1 MACSAYLPSAN
12 SYFIHSNHILP
23 VSSTSIILT
32 KQRTYLELEFFE
44 AVEVVDVEALSH
56 VESIAE
62 SFSKDSL
69 RLLLVN
75 HLPG

>member
-1 MACSAYLPSAN
+1 MACSAYLSSAS
-12 SYFIHSNHILP
+12 SYVIHSKRILP

-56 VESIAE
+56 VESIAAVI
-62 SFSKDSL
+62 SSL
-69 RLLLVN
+69 RLLFIN